1 MRHKARIV
9 LVTDYDSGDAFG
21 AAVGVERIRYC
32 FPSLQIPREG
42 IEHYREDRFTVLLD
56 ILPLAGFCTLR
67 DRLAEQGHELC
78 VAGSG
83 VGRQGIMLAE
93 NR

>member
-1 MRHKARIV
+1 

-32 FPSLQIPREG
+32 FSSLQIRGKGMEQ
-42 IEHYREDRFTVLLD
+42 YREDRFTILLD

-67 DRLAEQGHELC
+67 DRFAEQGHELG

-83 VGRQGIMLAE
+83 VGRQGILLAE